1 MTNEELLAELK
12 EKLETGDLHPDSL
25 RALLPKDLEL
35 IPKEEGIEGSGSTQS
50 GEDQPAPIFSLT
62 RLLYV
67 VGGIFITLGILYLVS
82 QLWNDMSTLNRILI
96 SLGTGV
102 VFAAVGSAL
111 MVSTPDR
118 DLGNVFHV
126 IGGFLIPGGALITL
140 DELVSGI
147 DTTWP
152 VTLTIAMVFS
162 FYVLLVLYHRRVVL
176 NFFAFANGTALAYL
190 LLDSVVPTANSD
202 LYAYLTMIIGVSYVL
217 YGYLYRNGWN
227 DRLIPLLYLFGP
239 LGFYGAGMSQVLD
252 TGLMEYLYPFLAF
265 GGLVLAVIYL
275 KSRLVLLLSTLA
287 VIGYI
292 IYFTAEYFAD
302 SIGWPIALIL
312 LGFVVIG
319 LGYLSITLNR
329 KYILPDSKR
338 S

>member
-12 EKLETGDLHPDSL
+12 AKLATGDLHPDSL
-25 RALLPKDLEL
+25 RALLPKELEL
-35 IPKEEGIEGSGSTQS
+35 APKEITADPFTFGQTK
-50 GEDQPAPIFSLT
+50 EDQPASVFSMT

-82 QLWNDMSTLNRILI
+82 QLWSDMSTLNRILI

-102 VFAAVGSAL
+102 VFAAVGSTL
-111 MVSTPDR
+111 MVVSPDR

-140 DELVSGI
+140 DELVTGVN
-147 DTTWP
+147 TTWP
-152 VTLTIAMVFS
+152 VTLTIAMVFA
-162 FYVLLVLYHRRVVL
+162 FYLLLVLYHRRVVL
-176 NFFAFANGTALAYL
+176 SFFAFANGTALAYL
-190 LLDSVVPTANSD
+190 LINSVLLSTNSD
-202 LYAYLTMIIGVSYVL
+202 YYAYLTMIIGVSYVL
-217 YGYLYRNGWN
+217 YGYLYKSSWN
-227 DRLIPLLYLFGP
+227 ERLVPLLYFFGP
-239 LGFYGAGMSQVLD
+239 LGFYGAGMSQVFD
-252 TGLMEYLYPFLAF
+252 AFFMEYLYPFFAF
-265 GGLVLAVIYL
+265 GGLVVAVVYL

-312 LGFVVIG
+312 LGFIIMG
-319 LGYLSITLNR
+319 LGYMSLALNK
-329 KYILPDSKR
+329 KYILQESKK